1 MKAATKIIDEF
12 AYSIIDQRQEEGR
25 GNFTAETK
33 KEAKNLDLLSL
44 YMALRDENGQPMSRR
59 ALRYVSHQLRKAWAD
74 LYHA

>member
-1 MKAATKIIDEF
+1 MAEATKIIDEF
-12 AYSIIDQRQEEGR
+12 AYSIIDQRQVEGR

-59 ALRYVSHQLRKAWAD
+59 ALRYVFPYLSAEPSS
-74 LYHA
+74 Y